1 MRAVFNCATHLP
13 VLCSVNDLLGGIL
26 LSSLK
31 HQILLLM
38 LGSLCVLAVSFIVV
52 FGWHMRVRAVDAAIV
67 KANTDLEMGME
78 IIHLTNP
85 GPWHVQDGTLYK
97 GQTQISHSTELVDH
111 LADLTGDT
119 VTLFLGDTRVATTV
133 RSANGERAIGTKVS
147 DIVAQTVL
155 KNGQIYLGEANVVGE
170 LYQTAYEPIRDIN
183 GDIIGIFYVG
193 ISKSYAQAFIVYSSI
208 RLALL
213 GLGLTLIVGLVTWF
227 FIQKVVIRPLHEIT
241 LGTRDVATGHAT
253 EKVNVT
259 GPKEIGDLAVAF
271 NQMVERLGGIADEMS
286 KVTMPKVA
294 TAQYVPSADVRI
306 EESDRILNDLIKQC
320 CLEQQGL
327 PKGLN
332 QLTLKQIVSFLRET
346 NEPVSAENVAEGVRL
361 TRVTVRRYLEF
372 LEQCGFLTTE
382 LKYGTVGRP
391 VKLFQPV
398 RDLARQ

>member
-1 MRAVFNCATHLP
+1 MR
-13 VLCSVNDLLGGIL
+13 
-26 LSSLK
+26 SLK
-31 HQILLLM
+31 HQVLLLM

-67 KANTDLEMGME
+67 KVNTDLATGME
-78 IIHLTNP
+78 IINLTNP

-97 GQTQISHSTELVDH
+97 GQAQISHRTELVDH

-133 RSANGERAIGTKVS
+133 RSANEERAIGTKVS

-193 ISKSYAQAFIVYSSI
+193 ISRSYSQAYIVYSSI
-208 RLALL
+208 RLALF

-253 EKVNVT
+253 EKINVT
-259 GPKEIGDLAVAF
+259 GTKEIGDLAVAF
-271 NQMVERLGGIADEMS
+271 NLMVERLEGIANEMS

-294 TAQYVPSADVRI
+294 TVEYVPSADVRI
-306 EESDRILNDLIKQC
+306 EEPDGILNDLIKQC
-320 CLEQQGL
+320 CLGLQGL

-332 QLTLKQIVSFLRET
+332 QLTLKQIVSFLSET
-346 NEPVSAENVAEGVRL
+346 YEPVSAENVAEGVSL

-372 LEQCGFLTTE
+372 LEQCGILKTE
-382 LKYGTVGRP
+382 LKYGSVGRP
-391 VKLFQPV
+391 VKLFQSV
-398 RDLARQ
+398 HGLAQQ

>member
-1 MRAVFNCATHLP
+1 MH
-13 VLCSVNDLLGGIL
+13 
-26 LSSLK
+26 SLK

-38 LGSLCVLAVSFIVV
+38 FGSLCVLAVSFSVV

-67 KANTDLEMGME
+67 KANTDLATGME
-78 IIHLTNP
+78 IINLTNP

-170 LYQTAYEPIRDIN
+170 LYQTAYEPISDIN

-193 ISKSYAQAFIVYSSI
+193 ISRSYAQAFIVYSSI

-241 LGTRDVATGHAT
+241 LGTRDVATEHAT

-259 GPKEIGDLAVAF
+259 GTKEIGDLAVAF
-271 NQMVERLGGIADEMS
+271 NQMGERLEGIADEMS
-286 KVTMPKVA
+286 KVTMPKVVKVE
-294 TAQYVPSADVRI
+294 YVPSADVRI
-306 EESDRILNDLIKQC
+306 EESAGILNDLIKQC
-320 CLEQQGL
+320 CHGPQGL

-346 NEPVSAENVAEGVRL
+346 NEPVSAQNVAEGVSL

-398 RDLARQ
+398 RDLAQQKVIDY

>member
-1 MRAVFNCATHLP
+1 MR
-13 VLCSVNDLLGGIL
+13 
-26 LSSLK
+26 SLK

-38 LGSLCVLAVSFIVV
+38 LGSLCVLAVSFIIV

-67 KANTDLEMGME
+67 KANTDLATGME
-78 IIHLTNP
+78 IIDLTSP
-85 GPWHVQDGTLYK
+85 GPWYVQDGMLYK
-97 GQTQISHSTELVDH
+97 GQTQISHHTELVDR
-111 LADLTGDT
+111 LASLTGDT

-170 LYQTAYEPIRDIN
+170 LNQTAYEPIRDIN

-193 ISKSYAQAFIVYSSI
+193 ISKSYAEAFIVYSSI

-213 GLGLTLIVGLVTWF
+213 GLGLTIIVGLITWLF
-227 FIQKVVIRPLHEIT
+227 TQKVVIRPLHEIT

-253 EKVNVT
+253 EKVSVT
-259 GPKEIGDLAVAF
+259 ATKEIGDLAVAF
-271 NQMVERLGGIADEMS
+271 NLMVERLEDITDEMN
-286 KVTMPKVA
+286 KVTITNFAKEE
-294 TAQYVPSADVRI
+294 YVPSADVRI
-306 EESDRILNDLIKQC
+306 EEPYGNSNDLIKQC
-320 CLEQQGL
+320 CLGQQGL

-332 QLTLKQIVSFLRET
+332 QLTLKQIVLFLRDT
-346 NEPVSAENVAEGVRL
+346 KAAVSAENVAEGVSL

-372 LEQCGFLTTE
+372 LEQCGILTTE
-382 LKYGTVGRP
+382 FKYGTVGRP

-398 RDLARQ
+398 PDFVQQLGIDY

>member
-1 MRAVFNCATHLP
+1 MH
-13 VLCSVNDLLGGIL
+13 
-26 LSSLK
+26 SLK

-38 LGSLCVLAVSFIVV
+38 FGSLCVLAVSFSVV

-67 KANTDLEMGME
+67 KANTDLATGME
-78 IIHLTNP
+78 IINLTNP
-85 GPWHVQDGTLYK
+85 GPWRVQDGTLYK
-97 GQTQISHSTELVDH
+97 GQTQISRSTELVDH

-170 LYQTAYEPIRDIN
+170 LYQTAYEPISDIN

-193 ISKSYAQAFIVYSSI
+193 ISRSYAQTFIVYSSI
-208 RLALL
+208 QLALL
-213 GLGLTLIVGLVTWF
+213 GLGLTLIVGLITWF

-241 LGTRDVATGHAT
+241 FGMRDVATEHAT

-259 GPKEIGDLAVAF
+259 GPKEIGDLAAAF
-271 NQMVERLGGIADEMS
+271 NQMVERLEGIADEMS

-294 TAQYVPSADVRI
+294 KVEYVSSADARI
-306 EESDRILNDLIKQC
+306 EESDGILNDLIRQYC
-320 CLEQQGL
+320 HGQQGL

-332 QLTLKQIVSFLRET
+332 QLTLKQIVSFLRGT
-346 NEPVSAENVAEGVRL
+346 NEPVSAENVAEGVSL

-398 RDLARQ
+398 RDLAQQ

>member
-1 MRAVFNCATHLP
+1 MR
-13 VLCSVNDLLGGIL
+13 
-26 LSSLK
+26 SLK

-38 LGSLCVLAVSFIVV
+38 MGSLCVLAVSFIVV

-67 KANTDLEMGME
+67 KANTDLATGME
-78 IIHLTNP
+78 IIHLSNP
-85 GPWHVQDGTLYK
+85 GPWHVQDGMLYK
-97 GQTQISHSTELVDH
+97 GQTQMSHRTELVDQI
-111 LADLTGDT
+111 ADLTGDT

-155 KNGQIYLGEANVVGE
+155 RNGQIYLGEANVVGE

-193 ISKSYAQAFIVYSSI
+193 ISRSYAQSFIVYSSI

-227 FIQKVVIRPLHEIT
+227 FIQRVVIRPLHEIT

-271 NQMVERLGGIADEMS
+271 NQMVERLEGIADEMS
-286 KVTMPKVA
+286 KVTMPKVEKVE
-294 TAQYVPSADVRI
+294 YMPSADVRI
-306 EESDRILNDLIKQC
+306 EEPDGILNDLIKQC
-320 CLEQQGL
+320 CLGQQGL

-332 QLTLKQIVSFLRET
+332 QLTLKQILYFLRGT
-346 NEPVSAENVAEGVRL
+346 NEQVSAENVAEGVRL

-372 LEQCGFLTTE
+372 LEQCGILTTE

-398 RDLARQ
+398 RDFG

>member
-1 MRAVFNCATHLP
+1 MR
-13 VLCSVNDLLGGIL
+13 
-26 LSSLK
+26 SLK

-38 LGSLCVLAVSFIVV
+38 MGSLCVLAVSFIVV

-67 KANTDLEMGME
+67 KANTDLATGME
-78 IIHLTNP
+78 IIHLSNP
-85 GPWHVQDGTLYK
+85 GPWHVQDGMLYK
-97 GQTQISHSTELVDH
+97 GQTQMSHRTELVDQI
-111 LADLTGDT
+111 ADLTGDT

-155 KNGQIYLGEANVVGE
+155 RNGQIYLGEANVVGE

-193 ISKSYAQAFIVYSSI
+193 ISRSYAQSFIVYSSI

-227 FIQKVVIRPLHEIT
+227 FIQRVVIRPLHEIT

-271 NQMVERLGGIADEMS
+271 NQMVERLEGIADEMS
-286 KVTMPKVA
+286 KVTMPKVEKVE
-294 TAQYVPSADVRI
+294 YMPSADVRI
-306 EESDRILNDLIKQC
+306 EEPDGILNDLIKQC
-320 CLEQQGL
+320 LLGQQGL

-332 QLTLKQIVSFLRET
+332 QLTLKQILYFLRGT
-346 NEPVSAENVAEGVRL
+346 NEQVSAENVAEGVRL

-372 LEQCGFLTTE
+372 LEQCGILTTE

-398 RDLARQ
+398 RDFV

>member
-1 MRAVFNCATHLP
+1 M
-13 VLCSVNDLLGGIL
+13 
-26 LSSLK
+26 SSLK

-67 KANTDLEMGME
+67 KANTDLATGME
-78 IIHLTNP
+78 IIHLTDP
-85 GPWHVQDGTLYK
+85 GPWHVQDETLYK
-97 GQTQISHSTELVDH
+97 GQTQISHRTELVDH

-213 GLGLTLIVGLVTWF
+213 CLGLTLIVGLVTWL

-271 NQMVERLGGIADEMS
+271 NQMVERLGSIADEMS

-294 TAQYVPSADVRI
+294 TVEYVPSADIRI
-306 EESDRILNDLIKQC
+306 EESDRILNELIKQC
-320 CLEQQGL
+320 CLGKQGL

-346 NEPVSAENVAEGVRL
+346 YEPVSAENVAEGVSL

-372 LEQCGFLTTE
+372 LEQCGILTTE

-398 RDLARQ
+398 RDLAQQQQ

>member
-1 MRAVFNCATHLP
+1 MR
-13 VLCSVNDLLGGIL
+13 
-26 LSSLK
+26 SLK

-67 KANTDLEMGME
+67 KANTDLATGME
-78 IIHLTNP
+78 IINLSNP
-85 GPWHVQDGTLYK
+85 GPWHVQDGLLYK
-97 GQTQISHSTELVDH
+97 GQSQISHRTELVDQI
-111 LADLTGDT
+111 AGLTGDT

-170 LYQTAYEPIRDIN
+170 LYQTAYEPIRDIK

-193 ISKSYAQAFIVYSSI
+193 ISRSYAQSFIVYSSI
-208 RLALL
+208 RLAWL

-227 FIQKVVIRPLHEIT
+227 FIQRVVIRPLHEIT

-253 EKVNVT
+253 EKVNVS

-271 NQMVERLGGIADEMS
+271 NQMVERLEGIANEMS
-286 KVTMPKVA
+286 KVTMPKVEKVEY
-294 TAQYVPSADVRI
+294 TPSADVRI
-306 EESDRILNDLIKQC
+306 EEHDGNVNDLIKLC
-320 CLEQQGL
+320 CLGQQGL

-332 QLTLKQIVSFLRET
+332 QLTLKQILNFLREI

-372 LEQCGFLTTE
+372 LEQCGILTTE

-391 VKLFQPV
+391 VKLFLPV
-398 RDLARQ
+398 RDFVSE

>member
-1 MRAVFNCATHLP
+1 MR
-13 VLCSVNDLLGGIL
+13 
-26 LSSLK
+26 SLK

-38 LGSLCVLAVSFIVV
+38 LGSLSVLAVSFIVV
-52 FGWHMRVRAVDAAIV
+52 YGWHMRVRAVDAAIV
-67 KANTDLEMGME
+67 KANTDLATGME
-78 IIHLTNP
+78 IINLTNP

-97 GQTQISHSTELVDH
+97 GQVQISHRTELVDH
-111 LADLTGDT
+111 LADLTDDT

-147 DIVAQTVL
+147 DIVAQIVL

-193 ISKSYAQAFIVYSSI
+193 ISRTYAQAFIVYSSI

-259 GPKEIGDLAVAF
+259 GPKEIGDLADAF
-271 NQMVERLGGIADEMS
+271 NQMVERLEGIADEMS
-286 KVTMPKVA
+286 KVTMTKVA
-294 TAQYVPSADVRI
+294 RVEYVPSADVRI
-306 EESDRILNDLIKQC
+306 EESDGILNDLIKQC
-320 CLEQQGL
+320 CLGQQGL

-346 NEPVSAENVAEGVRL
+346 YKPVSAENVAEGVSL

-372 LEQCGFLTTE
+372 LEQCGILTTE

-398 RDLARQ
+398 GELTQQ

>member
-1 MRAVFNCATHLP
+1 MR
-13 VLCSVNDLLGGIL
+13 
-26 LSSLK
+26 SLK

-38 LGSLCVLAVSFIVV
+38 LGSLCVLAVSFIIV

-67 KANTDLEMGME
+67 KANSDLATGME
-78 IIHLTNP
+78 IINLTNP
-85 GPWHVQDGTLYK
+85 GPWHVKDGTLYK
-97 GQTQISHSTELVDH
+97 GQNQISHRTELVDH
-111 LADLTGDT
+111 LAGLTGDT

-213 GLGLTLIVGLVTWF
+213 GLGLTLIVGFVTWF
-227 FIQKVVIRPLHEIT
+227 FIQRVVIRPLHEIT
-241 LGTRDVATGHAT
+241 LGTRDVATGHST
-253 EKVNVT
+253 EKVQVT

-271 NQMVERLGGIADEMS
+271 NQMVERLGGIANEIS
-286 KVTMPKVA
+286 KATLPKSS
-294 TAQYVPSADVRI
+294 TGEYVPSVDVRI
-306 EESDRILNDLIKQC
+306 EEYDGILNENIKQS
-320 CLEQQGL
+320 CLGQQGL

-346 NEPVSAENVAEGVRL
+346 YEPVSAENVAEGVSL

-372 LEQCGFLTTE
+372 LEQCGILTTE

-391 VKLFQPV
+391 VKLFQTV
-398 RDLARQ
+398 RD